1 MRRVKSIRILV
12 IVLVAAFLIQ
22 AGYVAYSKIGSSLF
36 SNQTEE
42 VTSTDNLDNTT
53 QATSTTNLDS
63 SADKTQISN
72 QAVNVD
78 NQLKDE
84 TSIEISQEVLDLIKK
99 SDPDNYTKNVDNYRK
114 LLKSLNVHVIFKNE
128 IDRLIKSGQKLP
140 DILIAYAFLND
151 CYGNMTDLEKLVKQK
166 LSGKKWVDIFIAYNK
181 SNPEFVPRNFDSQ
194 YLEKL
199 LGTPGIDQEDIMIAD
214 RVSKN
219 TGLEI
224 DILINKRSE
233 GLSWRLINAQCGIVN
248 GQDKSPHLSV
258 TREQLTQY
266 TKQTKLSEKQ
276 VIEALTIAKKL
287 SEPADDVLKLV
298 KQGLSKEEIY
308 SKDYEEKYY

>member
-1 MRRVKSIRILV
+1 MRKVKNIRVLV
-12 IVLVAAFLIQ
+12 IVLLAAFLIQ
-22 AGYVAYSKIGSSLF
+22 AGYVAYSMIGNSIF

-42 VTSTDNLDNTT
+42 VASTDNLNNTT
-53 QATSTTNLDS
+53 LLTSTTKLDS

-84 TSIEISQEVLDLIKK
+84 TSLEISQDVLDLIKK
-99 SDPDNYTKNVDNYRK
+99 SDPDNYTKNVDNYK
-114 LLKSLNVHVIFKNE
+114 ELLKSLNVHVIFKNQIE
-128 IDRLIKSGQKLP
+128 RLIKSGKKLP
-140 DILIAYAFLND
+140 DILTAYAFLND

-166 LSGKKWVDIFIAYNK
+166 ASGKNWVDIFMAYNK

-199 LGTPGIDQEDIMIAD
+199 LGSPSIDQDDIMIAD
-214 RVSKN
+214 RVSQN
-219 TGLEI
+219 TGVAI
-224 DILINKRSE
+224 DTVINKRIE

-248 GQDKSPHLSV
+248 GLEKSPHLSV
-258 TREQLTQY
+258 TRNQLTKY
-266 TKQTKLSEKQ
+266 TNQTKLSEKK
-276 VIEALTIAKKL
+276 VIEALTIANKL
-287 SEPADDVLKLV
+287 SKSADDVLKLV

-308 SKDYEEKYY
+308 SKAYEEKYY